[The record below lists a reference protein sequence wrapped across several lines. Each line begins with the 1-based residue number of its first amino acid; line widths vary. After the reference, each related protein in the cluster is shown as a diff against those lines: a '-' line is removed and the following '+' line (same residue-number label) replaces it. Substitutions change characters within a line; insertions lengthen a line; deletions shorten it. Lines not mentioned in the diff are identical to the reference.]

1 MTDLPPPWASVAD
14 IGQLGL
20 ETAAKVV
27 ERLMAVTRLTLSRQ
41 PGGLTFPL
49 LPATGDG
56 VEARRLRA
64 EAERL
69 IDLYADWT
77 RSLVQAAV
85 DAADVG
91 RPTPQRLSLGPV
103 GPATTAEACVWL
115 HVLDGPAAGPTT
127 LRATDLIAHHGG
139 VIPSDAVQFDPARLD
154 TASPRTS
161 REVAV
166 RVTVPPG
173 AAPGPYHG
181 HILAAGLP
189 EVFLELRLDV
199 LAS

>member
-1 MTDLPPPWASVAD
+1 MSDVPPPWASVAD

-27 ERLMAVTRLTLSRQ
+27 ERLMTLTRLTLSRQ

-49 LPATGDG
+49 LPATSES

-85 DAADVG
+85 DAADVS
-91 RPTPQRLSLGPV
+91 RATPERLILGPV
-103 GPATTAEACVWL
+103 DPAATAEACVWL
-115 HVLDGPAAGPTT
+115 HVLDGPAAGPAT

-139 VIPSDAVQFDPARLD
+139 VIPSGAVRFDPAHLD

-161 REVAV
+161 REVTV
-166 RVTVPPG
+166 RATAPSG
-173 AAPGPYHG
+173 AAPGPYYG

-189 EVFLELRLDV
+189 EVSLELCVDV
-199 LAS
+199 CGP

>member
-1 MTDLPPPWASVAD
+1 MSDLPPPWASVAD
-14 IGQLGL
+14 IGQLGF
-20 ETAAKVV
+20 ETAATVV
-27 ERLMAVTRLTLSRQ
+27 ERLMALTRLTLSRQ
-41 PGGLTFPL
+41 PHGLTFPL

-85 DAADVG
+85 DAADG
-91 RPTPQRLSLGPV
+91 SRAAPERLALGPV
-103 GPATTAEACVWL
+103 EPGAAADAYVWL
-115 HVLDGPAAGPTT
+115 HILDGPAAGPTT
-127 LRATDLIAHHGG
+127 LRATDLTAHHGG
-139 VIPSDAVQFDPARLD
+139 VIPAGAVRFDPASLD

-161 REVAV
+161 REVTV

-173 AAPGPYHG
+173 ATPGLYHG
-181 HILAAGLP
+181 HILAVGIP
-189 EVFLELRLDV
+189 EVSLELRLHV
-199 LAS
+199 QAP